1 MEPVAYR
8 LHPLTP
14 LAMTPPSI
22 NLLLMKNA
30 TGNRQFFDQ
39 DDRCALACS
48 YDCSDA
54 AGRTSTD
61 DQNIRFQNRKLYS
74 RCICRAG
81 LFLRRNGS
89 EKIVNT
95 GEIRE

>member
-1 MEPVAYR
+1 MEPVTYR

-14 LAMTPPSI
+14 LAMAPPSI
-22 NLLLMKNA
+22 NLLLLRNA
-30 TGNRQFFDQ
+30 TGNGQFFDQ

-48 YDCSDA
+48 CDCSDA
-54 AGRTSTD
+54 AGRTSTGN
-61 DQNIRFQNRKLYS
+61 QNIRFQNRKLYS
-74 RCICRAG
+74 RCICCAE

-89 EKIVNT
+89 KKIVNT